1 MKKFMFAAALLL
13 TAYAQAQIIE
23 LRGKNNAI
31 IEDGDTYITDEL
43 GVDGEASLPLK
54 VRNLTNE
61 DIYVKLKMNETEN
74 ADNMTDFMV
83 QFCFGT
89 MCYTEVA
96 EGDIVPTNID
106 LAIIEALGENPDGD
120 KFANGWAG
128 DTAGAPVVY
137 NMALVQYNADNTPG
151 DTLITFS
158 YIYDP
163 TAGVNDIEG
172 LQNLGI
178 SVKNTIVN
186 TTLELDAAHKATLQL
201 FDINGKLVKTM
212 AVAEGIQALDLSGL
226 TTSVYIARF
235 VTEGNKT
242 ANIRIVKN

>member
-1 MKKFMFAAALLL
+1 MLAAVLLL

-23 LRGKNNAI
+23 LRGKNNEV
-31 IEDGDTYITDEL
+31 IEDGDTYITEEL
-43 GVDGEASLPLK
+43 GGSGEAVLPLK
-54 VRNLTNE
+54 VRNLTGE
-61 DIYVKLKMNETEN
+61 TIYVKLKMVSTEN
-74 ADNMTDFMV
+74 ADNMTDDVM

-89 MCYTEVA
+89 MCFTEVF
-96 EGDIVPTNID
+96 EGDVVPTDIESAEIVP
-106 LAIIEALGENPDGD
+106 LGQNPEGD
-120 KFANGWAG
+120 KFVNGYAG

-158 YIYDP
+158 YIYDT

-186 TTLELDAAHKATLQL
+186 TTLELDAAYKATLQL